1 MSAPATMRSIFF
13 GPLKLHL
20 RQDPD
25 GRGTLV
31 INAAAVLYLDKV
43 AVRFFEAFAD
53 AWLET
58 GVWSTGAAA
67 VPDMPPKVIDRVA
80 RTIAKHY
87 RVTPARAKADWE
99 DLWAR
104 VLAVAGGGACPFS
117 DVGVGRVDPFSIEA
131 SAPYRVDLA
140 LTYRCNNNCPH
151 CYAGGPHQTAELDT
165 AAWQKVIEKLA
176 AFQVPNIVFT
186 GGEAT
191 LRPDLPE
198 LVAHAQAQGVVT
210 GLITNGRLL
219 TREMVDRLAGAGLD
233 YVQITLESVD
243 PDIHNAMSGGGSAA
257 NRPSGEHRDAWQET
271 VAGIRNCS
279 GRIFTSTNT
288 TLTKANAHTALDTA
302 RFLKEL
308 GVARFGMNAVIR
320 AGRGKDTDEAL
331 PVEEVEAILEDV
343 TAFAHEMDFPFLWF
357 TPTCYH
363 VLNPVGLGLGVKAC
377 SAASTVLAVE
387 PDGAVMPCQSFFQSL
402 GNAVTDSFEAMWQ
415 SELAVSLR
423 RRQRLPAKCTG
434 CEELHVCG
442 GGCPLEEEGLYQGA
456 GEPHLCRT

>member
-1 MSAPATMRSIFF
+1 MRSLTY

-20 RQDPD
+20 RSDPD

-31 INAAAVLYLDKV
+31 VNAAAVLYLDKV
-43 AVRFFEAFAD
+43 AVRFFEAFAG
-53 AWLET
+53 AWQ
-58 GVWSTGAAA
+58 GTGAGAGATDSLAASTASVA
-67 VPDMPPKVIDRVA
+67 VPEMPAKVSDRVA
-80 RTIAKHY
+80 RAIAKRY
-87 RVTPARAKADWE
+87 RVTPVRAKADWE
-99 DLWAR
+99 DLWGR
-104 VLAVAGGGACPFS
+104 VIAVAGGGACPFS

-151 CYAGGPHQTAELDT
+151 CYAGGPRQTAELDT
-165 AAWQKVIEKLA
+165 AAWKRIIEKLA
-176 AFQVPNIVFT
+176 AFQVPNVVFT

-219 TREMVDRLAGAGLD
+219 TLPMVDRLAGAGLD
-233 YVQITLESVD
+233 YVQITIESAD
-243 PDIHNAMSGGGSAA
+243 AAIHDAMSGGRG
-257 NRPSGEHRDAWQET
+257 PSGERPTAWGET
-271 VAGIRNCS
+271 VAGIRNCA

-288 TLTKANAHTALDTA
+288 TLTKANARSALDTV

-308 GVARFGMNAVIR
+308 GVARFGMNAIIR
-320 AGRGKDTDEAL
+320 AGRGKDSEEAL

-343 TAFAHEMDFPFLWF
+343 TGLAHELDFPFLWF

-402 GNAVTDSFEAMWQ
+402 GNAVTDSFETMWQ
-415 SELAVSLR
+415 SEMAVSLR
-423 RRQRLPAKCTG
+423 RRQRLPTKCAG

-442 GGCPLEEEGLYQGA
+442 GGCPLEEEGLYHGA
-456 GEPHLCRT
+456 GQPSLVCR